1 MHISASY
8 SIDRFRDAVAV
19 AIALAAAQ
27 SFAPAYAQQPRA
39 PVGNIEVIVGSG
51 AGATPDIL
59 MRRMAKILNDS
70 RIVTNPIVIVN
81 RPGGSWMTATNYV
94 LARKKNEN
102 LVFSVV
108 PTIFTTPLVQ
118 RLPSTY
124 ERLTPLSYLVRIEL
138 VVLGRINGEEKNLR
152 ELLDRA
158 KLKPRSVSV
167 AGANV
172 GSTDQMVTT
181 QLERVAGVRLNYVPF
196 DGGTGILQAFLG
208 GNVDMII
215 LSLDEAYPL
224 LRSGRAKSLALLSD
238 SRRIDPELREIPT
251 AREQGVDLV
260 WGQDFGLAGPPEL
273 APDVAA
279 WWEQRLAMMVETD
292 EWKKEMRE
300 SFLTTSFTR
309 RAETG
314 KKMVELNALYER
326 VLNPP
331 P

>member
-1 MHISASY
+1 MPVHVPRRVQGSRYAL
-8 SIDRFRDAVAV
+8 AAL
-19 AIALAAAQ
+19 IALAGVH
-27 SFAPAYAQQPRA
+27 APAQQARA
-39 PVGNIEVIVGSG
+39 PIGNIEVVVGSG
-51 AGATPDIL
+51 AGATPDVL
-59 MRRMAKILNDS
+59 MRRMAKVLNER
-70 RIVTNPIVIVN
+70 RIIANPIVIVN
-81 RPGGSWMTATNYV
+81 RPGGSWMTAANFV

-118 RLPSTY
+118 HLPATY
-124 ERLTPLSYLVRIEL
+124 ERLTPLSYLVHIDL
-138 VVLGRINGEEKNLR
+138 VVVGRVDGKAKNLR
-152 ELLDRA
+152 ELLDLA

-181 QLERVAGVRLNYVPF
+181 QLEKVAGVRLNYVPF

-208 GNVDMII
+208 GNVDMVI
-215 LSLDEAYPL
+215 LALDEAYPL
-224 LRSGRAKSLALLSD
+224 LRGGRAKALALLSD
-238 SRRIDPELREIPT
+238 GRRTEPELNAIPT

-279 WWEQRLAMMVETD
+279 WWEQRLALMVETD
-292 EWKKEMRE
+292 EWKKMMRD

-314 KKMVELNALYER
+314 KRMVELNALYKR
-326 VLNPP
+326 VLNPSP
-331 P
+331 QAGR